1 MTNRVETIDYQNRSD
16 EDAAQA
22 VYQDAGAYDDGYDD
36 YDDDYE
42 LEPLEVPNAIAV
54 HDLSDLMQT
63 TPIEVIKEFM
73 RSGYMFSI
81 NEVVEHELV
90 AEIAPAFGFEVL
102 PLEEETGPA
111 SIVPSTSGEDP
122 ALLEDRPPVIT
133 ILGHVDHGKTTLL
146 DTIRKSNVVGG
157 EAGGIT
163 QHIGAYQVKSK
174 DETLTFLD
182 TPGHEAFTAMRARG
196 AQVTDIAVL
205 VIAADDGI
213 MPQTEEAIDHV
224 KAAAVPIVVAI
235 NKVDRPE
242 SDPERVKRQ
251 LAEHDLLIEE
261 WGGDVIACP
270 VSALTGDGVQDLL
283 DNLLVVSEIG
293 ELKANPHKPARGV
306 VVEARIDRSR
316 GTVATVLIQSGTLSV
331 GDNVVVGNMKG
342 RIRAMLTDSGQPITA
357 AAPSQPVEVLGIS
370 GVPEAGDIL
379 EVTTDERAARQLVE
393 RRIRESQM
401 KRSTGPTLEDVH
413 TRIAAGE
420 VKALNLIIKTD
431 VQGSVDAVK
440 SALNNLNTDQSRVN
454 IVHLASGAITESDV
468 LLGMASQA
476 IIIGFNSDPEQGAT
490 ALANQEG
497 VEIRRYDIIYNL
509 LEDVE
514 KALTGLLEP
523 VYRDVIEGHATVRAT
538 FGVGRR
544 VRAAGFYVNNGTI
557 QRSSVVHV
565 LRDGERI
572 HSGAIAS
579 LKRFKDDVREVNT
592 GFEGGLTLEGF
603 NDYEEGDLLEAHR
616 SERVR

>member
-1 MTNRVETIDYQNRSD
+1 MTTNRADAIERHELAGG
-16 EDAAQA
+16 EDQRQIQ
-22 VYQDAGAYDDGYDD
+22 YEDD
-36 YDDDYE
+36 YDDYE
-42 LEPLEVPNAIAV
+42 LEPLEVPSAIAV
-54 HDLSDLMQT
+54 HDLSELMQT

-90 AEIAPAFGFEVL
+90 AEIASSFGFEVL
-102 PLEEETGPA
+102 PLEEESRPA
-111 SIVPSTSGEDP
+111 TIVPSTSGEDP

-163 QHIGAYQVKSK
+163 QHIGAYQVSSNG
-174 DETLTFLD
+174 EALTFLD

-213 MPQTEEAIDHV
+213 MPQTEEAINHV
-224 KAAAVPIVVAI
+224 KAAGVPIVVAI

-251 LAEHDLLIEE
+251 LAERDLLIEE
-261 WGGDVIACP
+261 WGGDVVAVP
-270 VSALTGDGVQDLL
+270 VSALTGAGVQDLL
-283 DNLLVVSEIG
+283 DNLAVVSEIS
-293 ELKANPHKPARGV
+293 ELKANPHRAARGV
-306 VVEARIDRSR
+306 VVEARIDRTR
-316 GTVATVLIQSGTLSV
+316 GTVATALIQSGTLKV
-331 GDNVVVGNMKG
+331 GDNVVVGSLRG
-342 RIRAMLTDSGQPITA
+342 RVRAMIADGGRHISRAT
-357 AAPSQPVEVLGIS
+357 PSQPVEILGIS

-379 EVTTDERAARQLVE
+379 EATPDERAARQLAE
-393 RRIRESQM
+393 RRERESQLQ
-401 KRSTGPTLEDVH
+401 RAAGPTLEDVH

-440 SALNNLNTDQSRVN
+440 SALTNLSTEQARVN

-476 IIIGFNSDPEQGAT
+476 IIVGFNSEPEQGAR

-514 KALTGLLEP
+514 RALTGLLEP
-523 VYRDVIEGHATVRAT
+523 VYEDVLEGNATVRAT

-544 VRAAGFYVNNGTI
+544 TTVAGFYVNDGQITRASTI
-557 QRSSVVHV
+557 SV
-565 LRDGERI
+565 LRDGRRI
-572 HSGAIAS
+572 HAGPVAS
-579 LKRFKDDVREVNT
+579 LKHFKDDVREVNV
-592 GFEGGLTLEGF
+592 GFEGGLALEGF
-603 NDYEEGDLLEAHR
+603 NDFEEGDLLQAHR

>member
-1 MTNRVETIDYQNRSD
+1 MTTTNRADAIERQELASG
-16 EDAAQA
+16 EDQRQIQ
-22 VYQDAGAYDDGYDD
+22 YEDD
-36 YDDDYE
+36 YDDYE
-42 LEPLEVPNAIAV
+42 LEPLEVPSAIAV
-54 HDLSDLMQT
+54 HDLSELMQT

-90 AEIAPAFGFEVL
+90 AEIASSFGFEVL
-102 PLEEETGPA
+102 PLEEESGPA
-111 SIVPSTSGEDP
+111 TIVPSTSGEDP

-163 QHIGAYQVKSK
+163 QHIGAYQVSSNG
-174 DETLTFLD
+174 EALTFLD

-213 MPQTEEAIDHV
+213 MPQTEEAINHV
-224 KAAAVPIVVAI
+224 KAAGVPIVVAI

-251 LAEHDLLIEE
+251 LAERDLLIEE
-261 WGGDVIACP
+261 WGGDVVAVP
-270 VSALTGDGVQDLL
+270 VSALTGAGVQDLL
-283 DNLLVVSEIG
+283 DNLAVVSEIS
-293 ELKANPHKPARGV
+293 ELKANPHRAARGV
-306 VVEARIDRSR
+306 VVEARIDRTR
-316 GTVATVLIQSGTLSV
+316 GTVATALIQSGTLKV
-331 GDNVVVGNMKG
+331 GDNVVVGSLRG
-342 RIRAMLTDSGQPITA
+342 RVRAMIADGGQHISSAT
-357 AAPSQPVEVLGIS
+357 PSQPVEILGIS

-379 EVTTDERAARQLVE
+379 EATPDERAARQLSE
-393 RRIRESQM
+393 RRERESQLQ
-401 KRSTGPTLEDVH
+401 RAAGPTLEDVH

-440 SALNNLNTDQSRVN
+440 SALTNLSTEQARVN

-476 IIIGFNSDPEQGAT
+476 IIVGFNSEPEQGAR

-514 KALTGLLEP
+514 RALTGLLEP
-523 VYRDVIEGHATVRAT
+523 VYEDVLEGNATVRAT

-544 VRAAGFYVNNGTI
+544 TTVAGFYVNDGQITRASTI
-557 QRSSVVHV
+557 SV
-565 LRDGERI
+565 LRDGRRI
-572 HSGAIAS
+572 HAGPVAS
-579 LKRFKDDVREVNT
+579 LKHFKDDVREVNV
-592 GFEGGLTLEGF
+592 GFEGGLALEGF
-603 NDYEEGDLLEAHR
+603 NDFQEGDLLQAHR